1 FPLLIAACGIA
12 LFMFPQ
18 NGDFI
23 FAFAICL
30 KLTNSREKHEYPF
43 DAPEWEQF
51 ISKKESLKD
60 AVKAGHLIPQ
70 RKRGNGTLIFGFEF
84 FLRRLLV
91 SNPDKETRHTL
102 V

>member
-1 FPLLIAACGIA
+1 
-12 LFMFPQ
+12 
-18 NGDFI
+18 
-23 FAFAICL
+23 
-30 KLTNSREKHEYPF
+30 
-43 DAPEWEQF
+43 

-91 SNPDKETRHTL
+91 SNPDMETRHTL
-102 V
+102 VMGSTGSGKTVLILTLLFQALLQPGGTSAVIVDGKADIKLFWTIFA